1 MHISSIKQ
9 NAQSIIDAYE
19 TYAKAALAPNK
30 DKKNIERLK
39 NYILNISEDI
49 SKKIKEMKLDAN

>member
-19 TYAKAALAPNK
+19 TYAKVALAPNK
-30 DKKNIERLK
+30 DNKKLARLK
-39 NYILNISEDI
+39 KHILNLSEDI
-49 SKKIKEMKLDAN
+49 SNKAKELKLDVR

>member
-19 TYAKAALAPNK
+19 TYTKAALAPKK
-30 DKKNIERLK
+30 DSKKLARLK
-39 NYILNISEDI
+39 KYILNLSEDI
-49 SKKIKEMKLDAN
+49 SKKAEELKLDVR

>member
-19 TYAKAALAPNK
+19 AYTKAALAPKK
-30 DKKNIERLK
+30 DEKKIEKLK
-39 NYILNISEDI
+39 KYIINLSKDI
-49 SKKIKEMKLDAN
+49 SKKSKEMNLNVD

>member
-19 TYAKAALAPNK
+19 AYTKAALAPKK
-30 DKKNIERLK
+30 DEKKIEKLK
-39 NYILNISEDI
+39 KYIINLSKDI
-49 SKKIKEMKLDAN
+49 SKKSKEMNLDVN